1 MKRDM
6 DSINLRGAFAPMPEE
21 TRNAL
26 MNTARSVKEEEPVRR
41 AAISTLCIAVC
52 IIIAATAVAMAA
64 GSIFGWIDF
73 FKTSDGSRVP
83 KAAQEIMQ
91 NSGGQTYTIS
101 PVVFTVHE
109 MYSDKNILMVSTQ
122 VSIADGEKAI
132 ICVEPCEAIG
142 ANGEN
147 GRAVAQQL
155 GVEPVTTWVEAAK
168 QLNLPLYKVEALA
181 EAPAEFYGSEAFYD
195 PLFNN
200 DGSLTFFSV
209 QPLNGK
215 VASEQLDCQIWLFVE
230 KVNLEDPEAG
240 EAANEYMS
248 LTVPV
253 APVMA
258 THSYTLKEEYVSY
271 GMKLITVNAE
281 LLPSGLYL
289 YADFLANDEMT
300 VEDFY
305 EKGQFIPEWYNAE
318 GKRYDWGMTET
329 YIISTDEWPVIHTEG
344 VIPEERIPDVLILSL
359 VDDNTAAGSE
369 TAPRIELK

>member
-1 MKRDM
+1 MLSVFLSATLPECMQVCQERTHKMFRACSSPSRNVAIYDK
-6 DSINLRGAFAPMPEE
+6 SAVRGKGGDFFRYTDVEKILPFARLPGQVMFGW
-21 TRNAL
+21 L
-26 MNTARSVKEEEPVRR
+26 
-41 AAISTLCIAVC
+41 C

-155 GVEPVTTWVEAAK
+155 GVDPVTTWVEAAK

-195 PLFNN
+195 PMFNN

-215 VASEQLDCQIWLFVE
+215 VASEQLDCRIWLFVE
-230 KVNLEDPEAG
+230 KVNLEDPEAS
-240 EAANEYMS
+240 EAANEIAVIQKEGQKRPCS
-248 LTVPV
+248 LHVLCS
-253 APVMA
+253 ARY
-258 THSYTLKEEYVSY
+258 HQL
-271 GMKLITVNAE
+271 LIWRE
-281 LLPSGLYL
+281 
-289 YADFLANDEMT
+289 
-300 VEDFY
+300 
-305 EKGQFIPEWYNAE
+305 I
-318 GKRYDWGMTET
+318 
-329 YIISTDEWPVIHTEG
+329 
-344 VIPEERIPDVLILSL
+344 
-359 VDDNTAAGSE
+359 NTATLGTRQA
-369 TAPRIELK
+369 